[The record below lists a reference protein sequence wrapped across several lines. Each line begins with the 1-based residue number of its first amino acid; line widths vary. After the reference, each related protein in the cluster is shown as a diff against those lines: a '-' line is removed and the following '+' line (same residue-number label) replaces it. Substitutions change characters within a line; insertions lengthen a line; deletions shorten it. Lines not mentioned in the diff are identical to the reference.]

1 MVHSKDHLIHIRSHA
16 WKGLCIVPR
25 SRAAAGKT
33 SWVLQERED
42 LHGATQMGFQINPGG
57 KISWDQFGFLRLKV
71 VLHTGK
77 EEKQP

>member
-1 MVHSKDHLIHIRSHA
+1 MVHSKDRLIHIRSQA

-25 SRAAAGKT
+25 PRAAAEKAN
-33 SWVLQERED
+33 WVLQEHGD
-42 LHGATQMGFQINPGG
+42 LHGATQMGFQRNPGG
-57 KISWDQFGFLRLKV
+57 KISWDPFGFLRLKV

>member
-1 MVHSKDHLIHIRSHA
+1 M
-16 WKGLCIVPR
+16 
-25 SRAAAGKT
+25 
-33 SWVLQERED
+33 LQERED

-57 KISWDQFGFLRLKV
+57 KISWDRFGFLRLKV